1 MRYIIGMAIR
11 NVRRN
16 TRRSILAV
24 ISVTLAVAFIV
35 TLQGMMGGF
44 MSSLV
49 KNYTKNETGHVRIS
63 TTAFADK
70 ARFYPV
76 TENLE
81 NPDSLIS
88 ALQEDPEIAKHIRL
102 VTERAYFGVL
112 LSHDGKNKTAVA
124 LAGDPQTE
132 KNLLLLQKS
141 ILPGGRYI
149 QGERE
154 TIIGSRIADALDY
167 GVGDTLKVMTQGSD
181 YALHLRKFAIVGVFR
196 TGLKSLDDAVFQIPL
211 ADAKRLLRM
220 GDEAQQIMVMLDD
233 HRQADKVAATIA
245 AKLDDPD
252 LTVYSWLNS
261 EYGQWMQMA
270 ESIYSLF
277 YAALALFGSFIIG
290 NIMMMVV
297 LERRHEIGVLKSMG
311 LSKRSILALFV
322 SEGTMLGLVG
332 SIAGVI
338 FGALVCTYYHLNP
351 MDYFASAMET
361 VEFPFDSTIRFA
373 VDPLGWLQALVLG
386 TSVAAMLSLLPSW
399 RAARMN
405 PVESI
410 KSL

>member
-1 MRYIIGMAIR
+1 MTYVFGMAVR

-16 TRRSILAV
+16 MRRSILAV
-24 ISVTLAVAFIV
+24 ISVTLAVMFIV
-35 TLQGMMGGF
+35 ALQGMLGGF
-44 MSSLV
+44 MGSLV
-49 KNYTKNETGHVRIS
+49 KNYTKNETGHIRIS
-63 TTAFADK
+63 TTDFADK

-76 TENLE
+76 TENLRE
-81 NPDSLIS
+81 PDSIVTALKRDPRVANQVRLI
-88 ALQEDPEIAKHIRL
+88 
-102 VTERAYFGVL
+102 TERAYFGVL

-132 KNLLLLQKS
+132 KNLLLLHKS

-154 TIIGSRIADALDY
+154 TIIGHRIAEALDY
-167 GVGDTLKVMTQGSD
+167 GVGDTIKVMTQGSD
-181 YALHLRKFAIVGVFR
+181 YALHLRKFAIVGIFK

-220 GDEAQQIMVMLDD
+220 GDEAQQIMIMIEDHFRADD
-233 HRQADKVAATIA
+233 VAARIA
-245 AKLDDPD
+245 TTLDDPT
-252 LTVYSWLNS
+252 LAVHSWLEG
-261 EYGQWMQMA
+261 EYGKWMLMA
-270 ESIYSLF
+270 ESVYGLF
-277 YAALALFGSFIIG
+277 YAGLALFGSFIIG

-311 LSKRSILALFV
+311 LSKSSIMALFV
-322 SEGTMLGLVG
+322 TEGTLLGLAG
-332 SIAGVI
+332 SIVGVAL
-338 FGALVCTYYHLNP
+338 GALICAYYHVYP
-351 MDYFASAMET
+351 MDYFASVMET
-361 VEFPFDSTIRFA
+361 IEFPMDSTIQFGI
-373 VDPLGWLQALVLG
+373 DPLGWLQALVLG
-386 TSVAAMLSLLPSW
+386 TSVAALLSLLPSW